1 MHAQKPQNIN
11 DQISTLEIHLGELH
25 AKLPRSSQ
33 DSVPCHDQ
41 AQLVWRASEGLEGL
55 AAVLVG
61 GGGAWPGFEATRRV
75 KLAARTTRGRAAA
88 HGHTK
93 QPGPTRQRVE
103 RSAKAEW
110 SGGTC
115 LELTSSWAIRQQE
128 PLLIEA
134 LWMLSNRAL
143 DKWCVMRH

>member
-1 MHAQKPQNIN
+1 MFEVI
-11 DQISTLEIHLGELH
+11 TGELR
-25 AKLPRSSQ
+25 AKLL
-33 DSVPCHDQ
+33 CG
-41 AQLVWRASEGLEGL
+41 W
-55 AAVLVG
+55 
-61 GGGAWPGFEATRRV
+61 
-75 KLAARTTRGRAAA
+75 AAA
-88 HGHTK
+88 HGHAK
-93 QPGPTRQRVE
+93 QPGPGGSPAQRAARPSEQPGLTRQRVE

>member
-1 MHAQKPQNIN
+1 MRNYCAGGPPPTGTPSSPAQ
-11 DQISTLEIHLGELH
+11 G
-25 AKLPRSSQ
+25 
-33 DSVPCHDQ
+33 
-41 AQLVWRASEGLEGL
+41 
-55 AAVLVG
+55 
-61 GGGAWPGFEATRRV
+61 
-75 KLAARTTRGRAAA
+75 AARPSE
-88 HGHTK
+88 

-143 DKWCVMRH
+143 DKCCVMRH

>member
-1 MHAQKPQNIN
+1 M
-11 DQISTLEIHLGELH
+11 
-25 AKLPRSSQ
+25 PRPGPLVWR
-33 DSVPCHDQ
+33 VPEGPEGTGGFEATRKVAHQ
-41 AQLVWRASEGLEGL
+41 RPGPLVWRASEGLEGL

-61 GGGAWPGFEATRRV
+61 GGGAWPDNESTRRV

-143 DKWCVMRH
+143 DKCCVMRH

>member
-1 MHAQKPQNIN
+1 MFEVI
-11 DQISTLEIHLGELH
+11 TGELR
-25 AKLPRSSQ
+25 AKLL
-33 DSVPCHDQ
+33 CG
-41 AQLVWRASEGLEGL
+41 W
-55 AAVLVG
+55 
-61 GGGAWPGFEATRRV
+61 
-75 KLAARTTRGRAAA
+75 AAA
-88 HGHTK
+88 HGHAK
-93 QPGPTRQRVE
+93 QPGPVGSPAQGAARPSEQPGPTRQRVE